1 MVLSAAGVLADT
13 WWHTFSEEGCGWGT
27 CFATVPFC
35 CLPLSP
41 CRLSALYSGFCSLP
55 AGYGEMLLTNKW
67 STSPQICPKKEIWQL
82 QHSAD
87 VSGQLCGLSSAEFH
101 CVLLVLE
108 IPRSFSCG
116 LLRNAYLLLY
126 GCFHYLCALNQ
137 AMISFCILRIC
148 ILVMLRPR
156 EEPYFI

>member
-87 VSGQLCGLSSAEFH
+87 VSGQLCGLSSDEFH
-101 CVLLVLE
+101 C
-108 IPRSFSCG
+108 SAG
-116 LLRNAYLLLY
+116 ARNPQILLLWTLPE
-126 GCFHYLCALNQ
+126 CLPTSVWLLSLSVCPQPSNDQLLHPKD
-137 AMISFCILRIC
+137 M
-148 ILVMLRPR
+148 
-156 EEPYFI
+156 YFGYAQT